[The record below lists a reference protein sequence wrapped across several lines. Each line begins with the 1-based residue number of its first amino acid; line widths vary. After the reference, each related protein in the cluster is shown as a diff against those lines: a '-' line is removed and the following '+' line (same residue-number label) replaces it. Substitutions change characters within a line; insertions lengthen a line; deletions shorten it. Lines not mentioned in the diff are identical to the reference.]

1 MCRRGGS
8 ASLDPVTTKTSP
20 RWRQAVVWLHVVS
33 SVAWMSQALGLVV
46 LMTLAASDP
55 GQAVAAT
62 SMAQRIDN
70 ALLAPMANTAAF
82 TGLVLAGSTAWGYF
96 RHWWVLAKFV
106 LTFAQLY
113 AGIFLLSGALHDSTA
128 AARAGAAD
136 VVAWPQV
143 AGTALMASVLAFQV
157 WLSVA
162 KPWKRTPWAPAAK
175 PPTAPRWVF
184 AAGVFT
190 PLADVT
196 IGVFWGRP
204 LPALSLIMLIVL
216 GLELRR
222 RRRRARRPSAR
233 SPRSAPAASSPAA

>member
-1 MCRRGGS
+1 
-8 ASLDPVTTKTSP
+8 
-20 RWRQAVVWLHVVS
+20 
-33 SVAWMSQALGLVV
+33 MSQALGLVV
-46 LMTLAASDP
+46 LMSLAASDP

-70 ALLAPMANTAAF
+70 TLLAPMANAAAF

-113 AGIFLLSGALHDSTA
+113 AGIFLLSGALHDSAA

-175 PPTAPRWVF
+175 PPTAPTWVF

-196 IGVFWGRP
+196 ISTFWGRP

-216 GLELRR
+216 GLELRG
-222 RRRRARRPSAR
+222 RRRRARRPSGR
-233 SPRSAPAASSPAA
+233 NPRSAPAASSPTA